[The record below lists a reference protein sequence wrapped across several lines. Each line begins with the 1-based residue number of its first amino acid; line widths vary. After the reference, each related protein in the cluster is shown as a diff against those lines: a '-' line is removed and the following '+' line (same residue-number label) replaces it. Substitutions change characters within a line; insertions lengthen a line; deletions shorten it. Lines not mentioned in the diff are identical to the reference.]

1 MTEPFAMPGHSSI
14 TRPNS
19 TAIFQKLPR
28 PFWHGPLL
36 SIVRVGSAPTQGY
49 HWYAINFF
57 AAAAVIEIC
66 TWSDHRLR
74 INNKVALVNAQTDDE
89 NVPGAL

>member
-1 MTEPFAMPGHSSI
+1 MPHLDHQ
-14 TRPNS
+14 TS
-19 TAIFQKLPR
+19 TAILQYLATPILD
-28 PFWHGPLL
+28 PLL
-36 SIVRVGSAPTQGY
+36 SIVRVALLPLKATT
-49 HWYAINFF
+49 WYAINFF